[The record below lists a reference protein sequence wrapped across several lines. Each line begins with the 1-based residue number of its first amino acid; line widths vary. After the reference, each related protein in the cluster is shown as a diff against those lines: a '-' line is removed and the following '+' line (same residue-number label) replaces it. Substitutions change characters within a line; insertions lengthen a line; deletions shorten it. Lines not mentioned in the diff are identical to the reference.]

1 MEDAMKTVLKTH
13 NQTRTDLNHEVS
25 QFIFTIVSA
34 AALLIGLWGATCLI
48 SGLVSDGFFSMV
60 RGYFSAIT
68 GV

>member
-25 QFIFTIVSA
+25 QFIFTLISA
-34 AALLIGLWGATCLI
+34 TALLIGLWGAACLV
-48 SGLVSDGFFSMV
+48 SGLVSNGFFSMV

>member
-1 MEDAMKTVLKTH
+1 MENAMKTLLKTG

-34 AALLIGLWGATCLI
+34 TALLIGIWGAACLI
-48 SGLVSDGFFSMV
+48 GGLVSNGFFSMV
-60 RGYFSAIT
+60 RGYITAIT